1 MSTVRLARQIAKA
14 IITPL
19 ILCLSSVVWSAQVTV
34 AGFAFAGDFKSAA
47 ERFPY
52 AYRLFR
58 TQEADKNPSG
68 TFSYSVIEKTKGV
81 KNSEL
86 EYLPGTL
93 VNLKNSD
100 RALMAVLVMTGETVA
115 IDDFGSYHKMF
126 VNLRGDT
133 LIFDYKSK
141 TIVRSCPVSVVL
153 FDASPTR
160 PSEDRITGFV
170 NDLIR
175 REDGR
180 GLITQATR
188 CLERATLPREG
199 THTRTVQVR
208 KGEVLPEAL
217 AMLPESLK
225 KNPGTVNAMLTDS
238 LASIL
243 SARLDIS
250 MLPSSI
256 GHAVGGVMTLRLE
269 NGDDYMLKLEEGDFV
284 FDITLNKLVKMKT
297 AENNVG
303 VSYVYGAYSSVRL
316 YEPALNTTILGTDLK
331 NGESAVV
338 PSGQVAG
345 DDFAAYQ
352 DAIRGLYLK
361 LADAIKN
368 PGSKWIGTAASAK
381 NIETQLE
388 SVRTIIRESK

>member
-1 MSTVRLARQIAKA
+1 MSTSGLTRQLAQG
-14 IITPL
+14 
-19 ILCLSSVVWSAQVTV
+19 ILASLALGFSSSAWSAPVTV

-52 AYRLFR
+52 TYKLFKA
-58 TQEADKNPSG
+58 QEAAKNANG
-68 TFSYSVIEKTKGV
+68 TFSYLVVDKAKGV

-100 RALMAVLVMTGETVA
+100 QALMAVLVITGETVA

-133 LIFDYKSK
+133 LIFDYKNQ

-153 FDASPTR
+153 FDASSVR
-160 PSEDRITGFV
+160 PSEDRISGFV

-180 GLITQATR
+180 GLVTQAAR

-199 THTRTVQVR
+199 TQTVQVR
-208 KGEVLPEAL
+208 KGEISQEAL
-217 AMLPESLK
+217 AVMPESLR
-225 KNPGTVNAMLTDS
+225 KNPGAVNAMLADS

-243 SARLDIS
+243 SARLGIS

-256 GHAVGGVMTLRLE
+256 GHAVGGVMTMRLE
-269 NGDDYMLKLEEGDFV
+269 NGDDYNLKLGEGDFV
-284 FDITLNKLVKMKT
+284 FDVKLNKLVKIKT

-303 VSYVYGAYSSVRL
+303 VSYVYGAYSSIRL
-316 YEPALNTTILGTDLK
+316 YEPALNTTFLETDLK

-338 PSGQVAG
+338 PLGQVSG
-345 DDFAAYQ
+345 DDFSAYQ

-361 LADAIKN
+361 LADAIQN
-368 PGSKWIGTAASAK
+368 TGSKWIGTAASAK
-381 NIETQLE
+381 NIESQLE
-388 SVRTIIRESK
+388 AVRAVIRKCK